1 MIDVAA
7 AIIERDGRVLA
18 ARRRPG
24 IHLAG
29 CWEFPGGKVEPGETP
44 QACLVR
50 ELQEELG
57 VQAQIGAFVGE
68 SVYDYGGKVVRLLAY
83 RVGQVA
89 GELHPVDHDAL
100 RWLLPDELPTLPW
113 APADVPLVEQYRARI
128 GTERYYEANA
138 GDYFTETMGWDMSAL
153 YRPLLQRVPPGGHI
167 LDLGCGSGRDSK
179 AFLQR
184 GYRVTALD
192 ASAAMAALA
201 EAYIGQPVLVMSFQ
215 ELDAVAEYDAVWA
228 CASLLHCPA
237 AQMGDVLG
245 RVVRAL
251 KPGGAGLVSLKWGQG
266 DAVDDKGRYFHYYR
280 EADLQRLLQGVAGIA
295 ATELWQTVTPL
306 RGTQQRWLNAL
317 LVKEGMAA

>member
-7 AIIERDGRVLA
+7 AIIERDGLVLA

-83 RVGQVA
+83 RARHVS
-89 GELHPVDHDAL
+89 GEFRPVDHDAL
-100 RWLLPDELPTLPW
+100 RWLSPEELPALRW
-113 APADVPLVEQYRARI
+113 APADVPLVELYRAQAA
-128 GTERYYEANA
+128 TARYYQAHA
-138 GDYFTETMGWDMSAL
+138 ADYCDQTRGLDMSAL

-179 AFLQR
+179 AFLQL

-192 ASAAMAALA
+192 GSAAMAALA
-201 EAYIGQPVLVMSFQ
+201 EAYIGQPVLVQSFQ
-215 ELDAVAEYDAVWA
+215 ELDARGEYDGVWA

-237 AQMGDVLG
+237 PQMGDVLR

-251 KPGGAGLVSLKWGQG
+251 RPGGAALLSLKWGQG
-266 DAVDDKGRYFHYYR
+266 DAVDDQGRYLHFYR
-280 EADLQRLLQGVAGIA
+280 ESDLQRLLQGVAGIA

-306 RGTQQRWLNAL
+306 RGAQQRWLNAL
-317 LVKEGMAA
+317 LISEAAAS